1 MKELPKSF
9 ACTNTNQKLWD
20 KYIKWLNTTY
30 SEKFDGDS
38 DIYQYYGITTNG
50 LCDYHSS
57 IIFFDTIITL
67 EEWDELVNE
76 TKIKIKEEVMKT
88 IEITRAQLKDIYDVA
103 CATWKGKIEAFAK
116 RNIFG
121 DTINF
126 TQKEVDEMFK
136 AATTSQIPVLEG
148 IFGKQIEDIDLS
160 KGNIAGLEL
169 FLKDG
174 NSSSAMI
181 CIRTRD
187 EYKNKAFFLN
197 NRYNWDIITDSDGQ
211 LCLVPTRE

>member
-1 MKELPKSF
+1 
-9 ACTNTNQKLWD
+9 
-20 KYIKWLNTTY
+20 
-30 SEKFDGDS
+30 
-38 DIYQYYGITTNG
+38 
-50 LCDYHSS
+50 
-57 IIFFDTIITL
+57 
-67 EEWDELVNE
+67 
-76 TKIKIKEEVMKT
+76 MKT